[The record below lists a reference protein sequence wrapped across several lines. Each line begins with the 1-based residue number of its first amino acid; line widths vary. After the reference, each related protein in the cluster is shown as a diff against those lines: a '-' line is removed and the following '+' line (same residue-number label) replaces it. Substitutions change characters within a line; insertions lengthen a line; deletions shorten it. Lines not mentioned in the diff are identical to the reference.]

1 MPPRGLKALLKKTA
15 PARLR
20 RGRRQAFV
28 TKGSPKSVLRGL
40 TKCLERKL
48 FSSGRMPESV
58 LRGGVRRGGWQG
70 QGGGRRRGAAVDAQV
85 SNLVNRGCTKPKGSQ
100 YKLTKLTLAALSAHN
115 LEPVCAQRAVCNAAL
130 RIGTAI
136 DVLCYDT
143 ESNCLTVVEL
153 KCGHSGCKTTAA
165 ELSNGTIRCNMKAPM
180 SHTADSTLN
189 RHMAQLACTRQLFIN
204 EEDTLA
210 RVASLG
216 VDAQVDGALLYVDD
230 SGAQLFHLHEWWRKR
245 AHKMVASICAR

>member
-130 RIGTAI
+130 RLAAHLFENTCTTNKLCFQIL
-136 DVLCYDT
+136 VL
-143 ESNCLTVVEL
+143 L
-153 KCGHSGCKTTAA
+153 
-165 ELSNGTIRCNMKAPM
+165 LSMKLN
-180 SHTADSTLN
+180 TL
-189 RHMAQLACTRQLFIN
+189 LI
-204 EEDTLA
+204 
-210 RVASLG
+210 
-216 VDAQVDGALLYVDD
+216 
-230 SGAQLFHLHEWWRKR
+230 
-245 AHKMVASICAR
+245 